1 MKEGWEVKRL
11 GEVCEITMGQS
22 PSSESYN
29 DIGRGMPFFQGCSDF
44 GKLYPHVTTYCD
56 MPKKMA
62 DINDVL
68 ISVRAPIGTLNI
80 ANLHCCIGRGLASVR
95 EIKGL
100 SCYKYL
106 YFFLLKSKEELQEK
120 GTGATFK
127 AIGKDTLLN
136 FPILVPSIEEQS
148 RIVEELDLLSNI
160 IEKKRQQLSE
170 LDNLAQSIF
179 YDMFGD
185 PVTNEKGWEV
195 KKLGEVCDVRDGTH
209 DSPKYLEHSDYVLIT
224 SKNIVNGDI
233 DYTSINYIC
242 EEDYNNIN
250 KRSFVEDGDII
261 MAMIGTIGKPIIVK
275 RKGVNFCIKN
285 VALIKFGKS
294 VEVINTYIQY
304 LLDNT
309 SYKQYIDKQNKGG
322 TQKFIALGAIRKLDI
337 PLPPLNLQQLFAK
350 KIEAIEKQKALIKQ
364 SIAETEEL
372 FNSRMDYYF
381 S

>member
-127 AIGKDTLLN
+127 AIGKDALLN

-170 LDNLAQSIF
+170 IDNLAQSIF

-185 PVTNEKGWEV
+185 PNSNDKQWERVKFDSICKNLDCQRKPITAKDRLKGNIPYYGASGIV
-195 KKLGEVCDVRDGTH
+195 
-209 DSPKYLEHSDYVLIT
+209 DYVKDYIFDGDFLLISEDGANLSVRHTPIAFRITGKTWVNNHAHIVQFDDIISMLFVEYYINLLDISDLIT
-224 SKNIVNGDI
+224 GCAQPKLTQANL
-233 DYTSINYIC
+233 
-242 EEDYNNIN
+242 NNI
-250 KRSFVEDGDII
+250 
-261 MAMIGTIGKPIIVK
+261 
-275 RKGVNFCIKN
+275 
-285 VALIKFGKS
+285 LIFDVPLKF
-294 VEVINTYIQY
+294 
-304 LLDNT
+304 
-309 SYKQYIDKQNKGG
+309 
-322 TQKFIALGAIRKLDI
+322 
-337 PLPPLNLQQLFAK
+337 QQLFAQ
-350 KIEAIEKQKALIKQ
+350 KIEAVEKQKGLIKQ

>member
-127 AIGKDTLLN
+127 AIGKDALLN

-185 PVTNEKGWEV
+185 IYGNKYGFEIKELNEVFEFIK
-195 KKLGEVCDVRDGTH
+195 DGTH
-209 DSPKYLEHSDYVLIT
+209 QTPQYVDENNGVKFLSAKDVVKGFIDWSNIKYISQELHLQLSKRVSPMRNDILLCKNGTYGICALVETDEIFDIYVSLALMRPKKGYLPKYLVYAINNPIT
-224 SKNIVNGDI
+224 KEQFNK
-233 DYTSINYIC
+233 SI
-242 EEDYNNIN
+242 
-250 KRSFVEDGDII
+250 
-261 MAMIGTIGKPIIVK
+261 
-275 RKGVNFCIKN
+275 KGVGVPNLHLGEIKKTR
-285 VALIKFGKS
+285 I
-294 VEVINTYIQY
+294 II
-304 LLDNT
+304 
-309 SYKQYIDKQNKGG
+309 
-322 TQKFIALGAIRKLDI
+322 
-337 PLPPLNLQQLFAK
+337 PPLSLQQLFAK
-350 KIEAIEKQKALIKQ
+350 KIEAIEKEKELIKQ

>member
-1 MKEGWEVKRL
+1 MKEGWEVKKIKDICDKATSNIAQNKLL
-11 GEVCEITMGQS
+11 GMSGDYPVFGASGYVQNVDFYHRDKPYIGVVKDGS
-22 PSSESYN
+22 GVGRINIYPAFSSILGTLQY
-29 DIGRGMPFFQGCSDF
+29 I
-44 GKLYPHVTTYCD
+44 L
-56 MPKKMA
+56 PKKGYLIGYVA
-62 DINDVL
+62 YALKGLNLAKFASGAAIPHIYFKDYGEER
-68 ISVRAPIGTLNI
+68 ISVPPL
-80 ANLHCCIGRGLASVR
+80 
-95 EIKGL
+95 
-100 SCYKYL
+100 
-106 YFFLLKSKEELQEK
+106 
-120 GTGATFK
+120 
-127 AIGKDTLLN
+127 
-136 FPILVPSIEEQS
+136 PEQS

-170 LDNLAQSIF
+170 LDNLTQSIF

-233 DYTSINYIC
+233 DYTSINYIS

-309 SYKQYIDKQNKGG
+309 SYKQYINKQNKGG

-337 PLPPLNLQQLFAK
+337 PLPPLSLQQLFAQ